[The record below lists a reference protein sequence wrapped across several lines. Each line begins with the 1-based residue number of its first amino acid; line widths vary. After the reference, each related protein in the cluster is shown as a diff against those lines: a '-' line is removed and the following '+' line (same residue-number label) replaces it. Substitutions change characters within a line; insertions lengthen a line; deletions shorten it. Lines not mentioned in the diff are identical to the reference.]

1 MKISIQRVKEIIK
14 EELKLVEASS
24 KVKRQIKNIMKYDHI
39 DDLAD
44 YIEKFD
50 IDKKYWRKMSMLFNR
65 IRDEVQGRKP
75 EGYADRYRKDLQ
87 KLLFKVIKEGTLT
100 EAKRVMYVVGL
111 SDGTVMRG
119 KKAVSEKKA
128 LQIMS
133 RISKQSDGWV
143 NPFMIGV
150 QYWNGT
156 HPKRKGKPHKANK
169 KKIMVKEVKLTE
181 AKRVQ
186 LKIPIRDRKKVVN
199 ILQKKLRLKIMKDFD
214 YGGSKGSYFFID
226 LDKKFYNK
234 VLELLI
240 KNRIKVH
247 GT

>member
-1 MKISIQRVKEIIK
+1 MIK
-14 EELKLVEASS
+14 LKDLILTEASS

-87 KLLFKVIKEGTLT
+87 RLLFKVIKEG
-100 EAKRVMYVVGL
+100 
-111 SDGTVMRG
+111 
-119 KKAVSEKKA
+119 
-128 LQIMS
+128 
-133 RISKQSDGWV
+133 
-143 NPFMIGV
+143 
-150 QYWNGT
+150 
-156 HPKRKGKPHKANK
+156 
-169 KKIMVKEVKLTE
+169 KLTE
-181 AKRVQ
+181 GKRVQ

-234 VLELLI
+234 VLELLM
-240 KNRIKVH
+240 KNNIKVR
-247 GT
+247 G

>member
-1 MKISIQRVKEIIK
+1 MIK
-14 EELKLVEASS
+14 LKDLILTEASS

-87 KLLFKVIKEGTLT
+87 RLLFKVIKEG
-100 EAKRVMYVVGL
+100 
-111 SDGTVMRG
+111 
-119 KKAVSEKKA
+119 
-128 LQIMS
+128 
-133 RISKQSDGWV
+133 
-143 NPFMIGV
+143 
-150 QYWNGT
+150 
-156 HPKRKGKPHKANK
+156 
-169 KKIMVKEVKLTE
+169 KLTE

-199 ILQKKLRLKIMKDFD
+199 ILQKKLRLKIM
-214 YGGSKGSYFFID
+214 G
-226 LDKKFYNK
+226 
-234 VLELLI
+234 
-240 KNRIKVH
+240 
-247 GT
+247 